1 MIELMLIWVA
11 LAAWCIALVWR
22 RGPGTLLLAY
32 FFGLSLIHVPGAI
45 NHLGVIGP
53 AGGSETRLGFAVTL
67 LGAAAMLAG
76 VFGYRLARRSASRAI
91 IVRRRRQRRTSADTA
106 FGGSGQRIMMIG
118 LLAYFI
124 ATPIATVI
132 PSLTSIV
139 SAIGSLLIIGYW
151 ALLKSSVADGNQRRT
166 DLLVLSLP
174 LLPLLTL
181 ISGGFAGYGIYFMI
195 AILALYFQITRLRRA
210 ILLFAPIIGW
220 LGLSLGVAYLDGRSE
235 IREVVWYQQSG
246 FDDRLGRVFDI
257 FKNFELYDWN
267 DQNHVRNIDMR
278 LNQNLI
284 VGMAV
289 ERVESGQVALA
300 YGGTAPLWSLVPRAL
315 WPGKP
320 PVGGGRDVV
329 SHYTGLYFASGTS
342 VGAGQPFEFF
352 VNFGWAGLVAG
363 FVFWG
368 MLLAHLDHR
377 LARGLRQS
385 DPKQLLYYGM
395 PGIALLQPGGNLME
409 ILISFIAAMIA
420 ARLAFRGLKKLGLVC
435 RPASTARRI
444 DPAHFR
450 AHSPS

>member
-1 MIELMLIWVA
+1 MTGLILVWAA
-11 LAAWCIALVWR
+11 LAGWCIALVWR

-32 FFGLSLIHVPGAI
+32 FLGLSIIHVPGAI
-45 NHLGVIGP
+45 NHLGAIGP
-53 AGGSETRLGFAVTL
+53 AGATETRIGFMVTL
-67 LGAAAMLAG
+67 LGIAAMLTG
-76 VFGYRLARRSASRAI
+76 VFGYRLARGAAPRAI
-91 IVRRRRQRRTSADTA
+91 IARRRGQRRTPKDTE
-106 FGGSGQRIMMIG
+106 FGRSGQRIMIIG

-151 ALLKSSVADGNQRRT
+151 VLLKSSVADGNRWQT
-166 DLLVLSLP
+166 NLLVLALP

-181 ISGGFAGYGIYFMI
+181 ISGGFAGFGIYFMI
-195 AILALYFQITRLRRA
+195 AILALYFQITRFRWT
-210 ILLFAPIIGW
+210 ILLFAPVVGW

-246 FDDRLGRVFDI
+246 FGDRLKRVFDI
-257 FKNFELYDWN
+257 FKDFELYNWN
-267 DQNHVRNIDMR
+267 DKNHVRNIDMR

-289 ERVESGQVALA
+289 DRIEEGQVTLA
-300 YGGTAPLWSLVPRAL
+300 YGGTAPLWSLIPRAF

-320 PVGGGRDVV
+320 AVGGGGDIV
-329 SHYTGLYFASGTS
+329 SRYTGLYFQPGTS

-352 VNFGWAGLVAG
+352 VNFGWAGLVTG
-363 FVFWG
+363 FIFWG
-368 MLLAHLDHR
+368 ILLAYMDER

-385 DPKQLLYYGM
+385 DTKQLLCYGM

-409 ILISFIAAMIA
+409 ILVSFIAAMIA
-420 ARLAFRGLKKLGLVC
+420 ARLAFWGLKKLGLVS
-435 RPASTARRI
+435 RSASTNYKIKRAR
-444 DPAHFR
+444 FR
-450 AHSPS
+450 AHIPS

>member
-1 MIELMLIWVA
+1 MTGLILVWAA

-32 FFGLSLIHVPGAI
+32 FLGLSIIHVPGAI
-45 NHLGVIGP
+45 NHLGAVGP
-53 AGGSETRLGFAVTL
+53 AGATETRIGFMVTL
-67 LGAAAMLAG
+67 LGIAAMLTG
-76 VFGYRLARRSASRAI
+76 VFGYRLARGAAPRAI
-91 IVRRRRQRRTSADTA
+91 IARRRGQRRTPKDTE
-106 FGGSGQRIMMIG
+106 FGRSGQRIMIIG

-124 ATPIATVI
+124 ATPIATMI

-151 ALLKSSVADGNQRRT
+151 VLLKSSVADGNRWQT
-166 DLLVLSLP
+166 NLLVLSLP

-181 ISGGFAGYGIYFMI
+181 ISGGFVGFGIYFMI
-195 AILALYFQITRLRRA
+195 AILALYFQITRFRWT
-210 ILLFAPIIGW
+210 ILFVAPVVGW

-246 FDDRLGRVFDI
+246 FGDRLERVFDI
-257 FKNFELYDWN
+257 FKDFELYNWN
-267 DQNHVRNIDMR
+267 DKDHARNIDMR

-289 ERVESGQVALA
+289 DRIEEGQVTLA
-300 YGGTAPLWSLVPRAL
+300 YGGTAPLWSLIPRAF

-320 PVGGGRDVV
+320 AVGGGGDIV
-329 SHYTGLYFASGTS
+329 SRYTGLYFAPGTS

-352 VNFGWAGLVAG
+352 VNFGWTGFVAG

-368 MLLAHLDHR
+368 ILLAYMDER

-385 DPKQLLYYGM
+385 DIKQLLYYGM
-395 PGIALLQPGGNLME
+395 PGIALLQPGGNFME
-409 ILISFIAAMIA
+409 ILVSFIAAMIA
-420 ARLAFRGLKKLGLVC
+420 ARLVFWCLKKLGLVS
-435 RPASTARRI
+435 RSASTAHKI
-444 DPAHFR
+444 SPARFR
-450 AHSPS
+450 ARIPS